1 MPKKKTKP
9 RPKTVVHRPLAADV
23 HETEIPPGPPPTA
36 IIVSRYNAS
45 ITERLLAG
53 ALEVYEERF
62 GSREGV
68 AIIDAPGAFEIPV
81 LAAVA
86 CDCQLFDAVVALG
99 CIVRGQTSHHEH
111 LASAVTN
118 QLAALS
124 TDATMPIGLGV
135 LTCDTIEQA
144 LERAGGPGGNKGREA
159 MAAALDTLDSIAEI
173 AIAADSGD
181 PSEIRRTLTRTIAKL
196 GLTEST

>member
-9 RPKTVVHRPLAADV
+9 RPKTVVHRPFAQDAFAP
-23 HETEIPPGPPPTA
+23 EPPPGPPPAA

-45 ITERLLAG
+45 ITDRLLSG

-68 AIIDAPGAFEIPV
+68 AIIDAPGAFELPV

-86 CDCQLFDAVVALG
+86 CDSQLFDVVVALG
-99 CIVRGQTSHHEH
+99 CIVRGRTSHHEH
-111 LASAVTN
+111 LAHAVTT

-135 LTCDTIEQA
+135 LTCETIEQA
-144 LERAGGPGGNKGREA
+144 MDRAGGPAGNKGREA
-159 MAAALDTLDSIAEI
+159 MAAALDTLDSIDQI
-173 AIAADSGD
+173 AQAAGTGD
-181 PSEIRRTLTRTIAKL
+181 IRDIERTLTRTIAKL
-196 GLTEST
+196 GLTEAT